1 MWGFIITIVV
11 LIVIKF
17 IYDTVKQS
25 SKIAADGGIR
35 KKYSTLVEH
44 FLSSHPNCRIIQEA
58 NTFVSV
64 GVSGAGGSQVFS
76 IYPSY
81 GNVTIIMQIKNNPIM
96 GNLKKEWTFP
106 ENMDQE
112 DMIININKDIEKFMF
127 DFSKR
132 FE

>member
-11 LIVIKF
+11 LIILKF
-17 IYDTVKQS
+17 LYDTFKQS
-25 SKIAADGGIR
+25 SKITSEGGVR
-35 KKYSTLVEH
+35 KKYATLVEY
-44 FLSSHPNCRIIQEA
+44 FLSAHENSRIFQETK
-58 NTFVSV
+58 TFVSV
-64 GVSGAGGSQVFS
+64 GVSGMGAQIFS
-76 IYPSY
+76 IYPTY
-81 GNVTIIMQIKNNPIM
+81 GNVTITMQIKNNPIM

-112 DMIININKDIEKFMF
+112 DMIININKDIEKFMS

>member
-1 MWGFIITIVV
+1 MWGFIITLVV
-11 LIVIKF
+11 LIILKF
-17 IYDTVKQS
+17 LYDTFKQS
-25 SKIAADGGIR
+25 SKITSEGGVRI
-35 KKYSTLVEH
+35 KYATLIEY
-44 FLSSHPNCRIIQEA
+44 FLSAHENSRVFQET

-64 GVSGAGGSQVFS
+64 GVSGMGGSQIFS

-81 GNVTIIMQIKNNPIM
+81 GNITITMQIKNNPIM

-106 ENMDQE
+106 EHMNQE
-112 DMIININKDIEKFMF
+112 DMIININKDMEKFMF

>member
-11 LIVIKF
+11 LIILKF
-17 IYDTVKQS
+17 LYDTFKQS
-25 SKIAADGGIR
+25 SKITSEGGVR
-35 KKYSTLVEH
+35 KKYATLVEC
-44 FLSSHPNCRIIQEA
+44 FLSAHENSRILQET

-64 GVSGAGGSQVFS
+64 GVSGMGGSQIFS
-76 IYPSY
+76 IYPTY
-81 GNVTIIMQIKNNPIM
+81 GNVTITMQIKNNPIM
-96 GNLKKEWTFP
+96 GNLKKKWTFP

-112 DMIININKDIEKFMF
+112 DMIFNINKDILKFMS

>member
-1 MWGFIITIVV
+1 MWGFIITLVV
-11 LIVIKF
+11 LIILKF
-17 IYDTVKQS
+17 LYDTFKQS
-25 SKIAADGGIR
+25 LKITSEGGVRI
-35 KKYSTLVEH
+35 KYATLIEY
-44 FLSSHPNCRIIQEA
+44 FLSAHENSRVFQET

-64 GVSGAGGSQVFS
+64 GVSGMGGSQIFS

-81 GNVTIIMQIKNNPIM
+81 GNITITMQIKNNPIM

-106 ENMDQE
+106 EHMNQE
-112 DMIININKDIEKFMF
+112 DMIININMDIEKFMS